1 MGRVDN
7 RLRSVEPLRARD
19 LEPFIPLGDR
29 AGFPGP
35 VGAFAM
41 RLVKCWT
48 YRWCWIYFLHI
59 LSGVEN
65 GDWKSQV
72 WVCWAA
78 GWPNKASRTSPRVQS
93 GKGMSSLLTICIELI
108 LIFCI

>member
-7 RLRSVEPLRARD
+7 RLRSVEPPRVHD

-59 LSGVEN
+59 LSGVEMET
-65 GDWKSQV
+65 GKVKSGFAGQQGGPAKP
-72 WVCWAA
+72 AA
-78 GWPNKASRTSPRVQS
+78 RPQEYRVARAC
-93 GKGMSSLLTICIELI
+93 LAY
-108 LIFCI
+108 